1 MKKYISLLLAIVMIF
16 AFAACSKSIEQG
28 ETTTEITPTD
38 TSSFEQIVD
47 EIEDEINTTNQ
58 NNTSSTTTTK
68 KISSNKTTVQET
80 TKPAQTTTKKGETTT
95 KKDSTTTPQNGGDLY
110 ELPKVPLN

>member
-28 ETTTEITPTD
+28 ETTTEIAPTD
-38 TSSFEQIVD
+38 TSSFEQVVD
-47 EIEDEINTTNQ
+47 EIEDEINTTAQ
-58 NNTSSTTTTK
+58 NNTASTTK
-68 KISSNKTTVQET
+68 KASSTNKTTTQQT
-80 TKPAQTTTKKGETTT
+80 TKANQTTTKKGETTT
-95 KKDSTTTPQNGGDLY
+95 KSDSTTTPQNGGDLY